1 VRDNR
6 AVDAEVREE
15 LEATVA
21 ARRELG
27 DEHDDELI
35 AGFLQRIEHKLD
47 ERSRGTPAHRP
58 QGIDLR
64 LALGSMALG
73 IGVTAVANSD
83 AHGVGGV
90 IISIIAWIA
99 IALINVAYARR
110 R

>member
-6 AVDAEVREE
+6 AVDAEVRKE

-27 DEHDDELI
+27 GEHEDELI

-47 ERSRGTPAHRP
+47 ERSRGTPAHRL

>member
-1 VRDNR
+1 ML
-6 AVDAEVREE
+6 VDDEARKE
-15 LEATVA
+15 LEATIA

-27 DEHDDELI
+27 PEHEDHLI
-35 AGFLQRIEHKLD
+35 AGFLQRIEHRLE
-47 ERSRGTPAHRP
+47 EREARPPAPRP
-58 QGIDLR
+58 HGLEMR

>member
-1 VRDNR
+1 M
-6 AVDAEVREE
+6 DAEVAKE

-27 DEHDDELI
+27 PEHDDELI
-35 AGFLQRIEHKLD
+35 AGFLQRIEHKLED
-47 ERSRGTPAHRP
+47 RGRAASTPTPRQPAL
-58 QGIDLR
+58 DLR

-73 IGVTAVANSD
+73 IAVTAVANSD

-99 IALINVAYARR
+99 IALINVAYTRR